1 MSTLSA
7 GSEREF
13 CGVCHIVL
21 VEEYYKCPECQT
33 LVCKECWLDKAKRCT
48 ECAERRP
55 ESADRQSTSES
66 KRRRNPAFM
75 EPLVVSPALA
85 AVVGPGP
92 LARTEVTKRMWDY
105 IKANGLQ
112 DKKNR
117 TMINAD
123 HLLIAVFEGRLQVS
137 MFDMTRLV
145 AGHLTRNRA

>member
-1 MSTLSA
+1 
-7 GSEREF
+7 
-13 CGVCHIVL
+13 
-21 VEEYYKCPECQT
+21 
-33 LVCKECWLDKAKRCT
+33 
-48 ECAERRP
+48 
-55 ESADRQSTSES
+55 
-66 KRRRNPAFM
+66 
-75 EPLVVSPALA
+75 
-85 AVVGPGP
+85 
-92 LARTEVTKRMWDY
+92 MWDY